1 MWVSGVKYRL
11 LDLLACPIC
20 KTFPLPYYVFE
31 ENDYPT
37 RKLSEPVPYC
47 REYCGLNV
55 EYVAKLQKEK
65 LICPECIKKE
75 VAEGLLKCPKCGRW
89 YPIIDEIPHMLPDD
103 LREEKDDSDF
113 LRKWKTQIPVEVLRE
128 GKPFNIAPEAKK

>member
-1 MWVSGVKYRL
+1 MKYRL

-20 KTFPLPYYVFE
+20 KTFPLPYYVFQ
-31 ENDYPT
+31 ENDYPS

-55 EYVAKLQKEK
+55 EYVAKLPKEK

-75 VAEGLLKCPKCGRW
+75 VAEGLLRCPKCGRW

-103 LREEKDDSDF
+103 LREEKEDTDF
-113 LRKWKTQIPVEVLRE
+113 LRKWNAKIPVEVLRV
-128 GKPFNIAPEAKK
+128 GKPFNLGADAKKS

>member
-1 MWVSGVKYRL
+1 VKYRL

-20 KTFPLPYYVFE
+20 KTFPLPYYVFQ
-31 ENDYPT
+31 ENDYPS
-37 RKLSEPVPYC
+37 RKLSESVPYC

-55 EYVAKLQKEK
+55 EYVAKLAKEK

-75 VAEGLLKCPKCGRW
+75 VSEGLLKCPNCGRW

-103 LREEKDDSDF
+103 LREEKEDTDF
-113 LRKWKTQIPVEVLRE
+113 LRKWKAKIPMEVLRE
-128 GKPFNIAPEAKK
+128 GKPFSLGAEAKL

>member
-1 MWVSGVKYRL
+1 MKYRL

-20 KTFPLPYYVFE
+20 KTFPLPYYVFQ
-31 ENDYPT
+31 ENDYPS
-37 RKLSEPVPYC
+37 RKLSEPIPYC

-55 EYVAKLQKEK
+55 EYVAKLPKAK

-113 LRKWKTQIPVEVLRE
+113 LRKWRAKIPIEVLRE
-128 GKPFNIAPEAKK
+128 GKPFNLGAEAKKL